1 MSDID
6 VANEAGTE
14 ELRDL
19 RERMKHYS
27 DACKDC
33 NPSPQLQEPKI
44 VKSLLRSFP
53 FPSPSL

>member
-19 RERMKHYS
+19 RERMKNYS
-27 DACKDC
+27 DACNDC
-33 NPSPQLQEPKI
+33 NPP
-44 VKSLLRSFP
+44 
-53 FPSPSL
+53 